1 MVVYYESNMI
11 NVGNLII
18 NLKILMKVSCTKV
31 VGMNGP
37 NSGSGIV
44 VVQEVEVVEVV
55 EVVPW

>member
-1 MVVYYESNMI
+1 MMEYDVK
-11 NVGNLII
+11 VGKSII
-18 NLKILMKVSCTKV
+18 NPKFQMKVSCTKV

-44 VVQEVEVVEVV
+44 VVEEGEVV

>member
-1 MVVYYESNMI
+1 MMECDVKAGKSITNP
-11 NVGNLII
+11 
-18 NLKILMKVSCTKV
+18 KFQMKVSCTKV

-44 VVQEVEVVEVV
+44 VVV

>member
-1 MVVYYESNMI
+1 MVVYYESNKT
-11 NVGNLII
+11 NVGNLMIS
-18 NLKILMKVSCTKV
+18 LKILMKVSCTKV

-44 VVQEVEVVEVV
+44 AVEVV

>member
-1 MVVYYESNMI
+1 MMECDVKA
-11 NVGNLII
+11 GKLIT
-18 NLKILMKVSCTKV
+18 NPKFQMKVSCTKV

-44 VVQEVEVVEVV
+44 VVEEVKVV

>member
-44 VVQEVEVVEVV
+44 VVEEVEVV